1 MNLPLNMS
9 EALADPKW
17 FQHLCFPGM
26 GSHFIQFDFTPDQDC
41 MMVLP
46 LQVTFQNYG
55 NNYILMTL
63 TAFV

>member
-1 MNLPLNMS
+1 MNLPLNVS
-9 EALADPKW
+9 EASADPNW
-17 FQHLCFPGM
+17 HPHLCFPGM

-46 LQVTFQNYG
+46 LQVTFQNG

-63 TAFV
+63 LAFV